1 MKKIIAMFMAL
12 SLCLGLV
19 ACGGNTGGG
28 TGGENPPVDEGTPL
42 GQTTV
47 TVAKSTGYMVE
58 DVFVFLYDENGDM
71 VSRGKTDYKGT
82 VSFNLDKSSYVL
94 KLEGLP
100 LGYVAE
106 PSYIL
111 NSSEMK
117 ITLGTQLIP
126 EESGLSSYRVG
137 DVCQDFTF
145 TDYQGNSVKL
155 SDLLKEK
162 EIVVLNFWYV
172 NCSFCVKE
180 FPYLNEAYLEYSD
193 RIEVLAINNLGESD
207 EQIAAFK
214 DKHSLDMPIGRDNC
228 SMYSKFGLGGAPSTV
243 IIDSNGIVRFSHT
256 GAYVTTQEWRDIFD
270 SYLSK

>member
-1 MKKIIAMFMAL
+1 MKKIIAIFLTLVL
-12 SLCLGLV
+12 SFSIV
-19 ACGGNTGGG
+19 SCGGNAG
-28 TGGENPPVDEGTPL
+28 TAGGENPPAEQGTPL
-42 GQTTV
+42 GTTTV
-47 TVAKSTGYMVE
+47 TVAKSTGYMME
-58 DVFVFLYDENGDM
+58 NVFVFLYDENGDM
-71 VSRGKTDYKGT
+71 VARGRTDYKGEVT
-82 VSFNLDKSSYVL
+82 FNLDKPRYTL
-94 KLEGLP
+94 KLEEIP

-106 PSYIL
+106 PSYTL
-111 NSSEMK
+111 DTNNLK

-162 EIVVLNFWYV
+162 EFVVLNFWYV
-172 NCSFCVKE
+172 NCSFCIKE

-243 IIDSNGIVRFSHT
+243 IIDSDGVVRFSHT
-256 GAYVTTQEWRDIFD
+256 GAYTTTQDWRDIFD
-270 SYLSK
+270 TYLSK